1 MRLKDK
7 PFEILN
13 ISLDGSR
20 REMESI
26 VKGAKFPG
34 IHTWHKKGRDNPI
47 ADLYRA
53 YSLPT
58 WYLIDAQGRIREKD
72 PFGDKLVPAVER
84 AMAAAPTGAKSVGG
98 R

>member
-1 MRLKDK
+1 MRLKGK

-26 VKGAKFPG
+26 IKSTKFPG

-47 ADLYRA
+47 AELYRA
-53 YSLPT
+53 HSLPT
-58 WYLIDAQGRIREKD
+58 WYVIDALGRIREKD
-72 PFGDKLVPAVER
+72 PFGDKLVPALER
-84 AMAAAPTGAKSVGG
+84 AMVAGSKTSGG
-98 R
+98 